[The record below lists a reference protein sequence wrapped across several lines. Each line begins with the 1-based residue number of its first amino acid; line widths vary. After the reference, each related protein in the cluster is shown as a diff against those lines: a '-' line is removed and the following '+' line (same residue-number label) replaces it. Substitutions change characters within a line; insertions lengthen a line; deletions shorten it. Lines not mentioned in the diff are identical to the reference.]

1 MGEQEGRVRQQKEG
15 LQREGENLRGD
26 RFVHSFD
33 GDDYFKGITHIKT
46 NQTIHFKYAQFTYVL
61 NKNINRKSMSYNNKE
76 NATL

>member
-1 MGEQEGRVRQQKEG
+1 M
-15 LQREGENLRGD
+15 RGD

-33 GDDYFKGITHIKT
+33 GDDDFKSIAHITT
-46 NQTIHFKYAQFTYVL
+46 NQTMHFKYVQFTYVL

>member
-1 MGEQEGRVRQQKEG
+1 M
-15 LQREGENLRGD
+15 RGD